1 MTTIPAILDAAA
13 RERAKFRAPHDRA
26 ILARASLTALYAETL
41 RRAVQAR
48 ENGIEIKLVE
58 WSTSDSI
65 EATYRGRSVRFRRGE
80 RNILRVVVTGFPAN
94 SEMRDRELTPPD
106 ALSAAGEWA
115 ESVVD
120 EVLCSLLTETP

>member
-1 MTTIPAILDAAA
+1 MATILDILDAAA

-26 ILARASLTALYAETL
+26 ILARASLTALYTETL
-41 RRAVQAR
+41 RRAIQAR
-48 ENGIEIKLVE
+48 ESGITIGLRE

-80 RNILRVVVTGFPAN
+80 RNILRVVVTGFSAN

-120 EVLCSLLTETP
+120 EALCALLTETL